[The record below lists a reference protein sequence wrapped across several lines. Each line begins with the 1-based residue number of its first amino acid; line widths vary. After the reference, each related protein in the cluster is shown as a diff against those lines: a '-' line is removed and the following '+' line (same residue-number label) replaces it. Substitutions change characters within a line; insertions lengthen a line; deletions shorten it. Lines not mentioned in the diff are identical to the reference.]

1 MLHFFLKTKP
11 LYNDGISDW
20 SIFLATVHVHL
31 ILLLHSLKKK
41 LLLHKYDTRN
51 VLFFLGNARIATIA
65 LQDKGLPVSLLKS
78 GLPKLAQNL
87 QPPPPCTDLLELE
100 KFEYSLMF

>member
-1 MLHFFLKTKP
+1 MFTSYFCF
-11 LYNDGISDW
+11 I
-20 SIFLATVHVHL
+20 
-31 ILLLHSLKKK
+31 LKKK